1 MVQIVEVQTLD
12 GTVENVEFPSD
23 MSAEEIEAILRREFP
38 SQDSLA
44 APPDLP
50 LALPE
55 VDRTLSGYIEEIPKG
70 LASGVITTAELAAT
84 GISNLLPEDQEQ
96 QARSAIAKFA
106 EDVREPFLPDQG
118 YEDTVVRRLSEGF
131 GSAAAFLPTA
141 IMGKLGLPFALGLG
155 VAAQSGEAVRRA
167 DQAGA
172 TEEEIDK
179 AGQLGIA
186 PGLIEGVVP
195 FGLGRNFLALKKAI
209 GDGAANEIVQSLARV
224 AVAAGAEGLQE
235 ASSEVAQNLI
245 AQNVYDPETGTFTNT
260 GEAFGLGAGVGGLL
274 QGIFELV
281 LPRSRGRTSVSPDQT
296 AEQPIGELPTTA
308 DLSEVAVTTETP
320 EQLVTEEVEPAPPAT
335 ISPDVEEKLAE
346 IAPKLRGTLKGR
358 GLDDIGI
365 ELSARLNPEALR
377 TMRDPQGVRAIFD
390 PDTRTIMLG
399 ADRIQGFDQMELPQA
414 QAQFAG
420 LVDHE
425 MVHAVKAMNL
435 WKDSEWRVLENAARR
450 RTNSQGVTY
459 LQAAQDPDA
468 YGKDSPEVQMEE
480 AVAELM
486 RETLAGRSGIAGQP
500 LSLIQR
506 MIEFLRKVGNSLTGT
521 GFASFN
527 QVISDVEGGVLG
539 SRPRGDTAQVA
550 STIMPLTPAMAA
562 RVKSNAQ
569 AQSVMPLVG
578 GMTSEEVAAEARRQA
593 DQEARKEAAAIG
605 IAEARAILD
614 SSSERRASRVPSLQ
628 EQEVAM
634 DMSFGPEGIGR
645 LSGSEEIAR
654 RALLGRAGLTPERMQ
669 RAREQGFDTDRVLY
683 HGTTANVLAL
693 NPKKGQAMREGVFL
707 TTNPDSAATYGPK
720 DPNSDAGQML
730 YPVLAKTE
738 RPVTIDARG
747 QFWQDIPTRGRVTVP
762 AADGRGQEIM
772 TVEEFALELARDENQ
787 NALILG
793 VEDSKGLFGTPRLES
808 DKFSTDELLLAVQN
822 SRSFGSGFLT
832 KRNIDSIIFE
842 NIVDNGPVQQTG
854 EARRRAFVPAD
865 VVVLF
870 APEQARSINAEFREG
885 QELNP
890 RLLASRASIPLTPQE
905 EALSGREILQSGG
918 RYDDSTA
925 RLITRPFAELLD
937 ARVQNIFGRNLADTT
952 PQNKEIISNVMVD
965 EALSELESEGNAVG
979 WYKKTLEDM
988 MDTFEQMY
996 PVESQNPEN
1005 VNIFKLALAI
1015 TSNGQS
1021 VSKNTE
1027 NALSIF
1033 DEYIETGKIPKRGFG
1048 DKAALMKK
1056 AFELFDNLVK
1066 GAGSRQEIFELFNRE
1081 GTAKKI
1087 EEVTGKK
1094 ISGENVDTVLPY
1106 SAVLGPKIGIFYQN
1120 LNGNYEP
1127 LTVDRWF
1134 MKSWGRYTGTNVPD
1148 FDKAFPA
1155 RAKKLRAEIKKL
1167 PRLKGYRKDR
1177 LARDD
1182 QELMRFARERVRA
1195 YAKTRFQDKTP
1206 VNKAANNLVK
1216 AVDDVKVEPTSGG
1229 ERSWIR
1235 EVTNEAV
1242 DKLRKQGVDMD
1253 AATLQA
1259 LLWYAEKKIYSN
1271 HGITDKKSEPT
1282 DYATEIKRIAGS
1294 RARPTG
1300 RSPDDNDRRR
1310 ASRVGRAGREVE
1322 LEGAQENL
1330 GRRRDIAGLEPL
1342 SGLAA
1347 DKSKVAVD
1355 PEDELQADR
1364 AASEEIRK
1372 TKRMASRTPVSDI
1385 VESTAYNRVAD
1396 ISSKRAS
1403 RGQGTVENALPFEAP
1418 SGATTDGFVYQ
1429 VQDKYIDLKNATNQ
1443 VKAIQK
1449 ARGLTPLKDTE
1460 NPYLGEESMH
1470 GIIGNKFNR
1479 FQEDEVKPLANKLVA
1494 RNIPRKEF
1502 EEFLVL
1508 RHAIE
1513 RNANIRKLNAASTK
1527 PRPDLVDGG
1536 AGALNGKR
1544 LLDNYVKSEMKSK
1557 YGLDWNN
1564 ETQSWTGGNR
1574 RAAILNDLASD
1585 FDSITRGTLKELK
1598 DSGLISQESFDNLN
1612 THYKYYAPL
1621 RGRSPDEDIA
1631 IEEHAR
1637 LSRGANNLSIAGIET
1652 ERAKGRTSESLPPLG
1667 QIITQRQNAIRR
1679 GTINDVVGQRMLN
1692 IVREFPNDSYWKI
1705 YTEPKFSS
1713 VPSKELFGVKENG
1726 KQFYI
1731 EFKDDRLREAM
1742 MSLDAAQTG
1751 KVLGIM
1757 RGVNRYLSGV
1767 LTSYNPDFIV
1777 PNFFRDIETAIS
1789 NLVAEQN
1796 LPDGKALN
1804 TKGLKRAV
1812 VADTPASIKQ
1822 VYRGLRGK
1830 KLDKQLEIDWKE
1842 YLESGAKTEWFHV
1855 KTPEESSRDIDDLI
1869 AMAQGTFKGN
1879 VKAGKDAIA
1888 GFVSDV
1894 NGAVENG
1901 VRFATFKKARDL
1913 FIENGVPRK
1922 EAVAQ
1927 AATLAKNL
1935 TVNFNRKGNSG
1946 ELLNG
1951 LYLFF
1956 NASVQ
1961 GTANALRGMSSPAKQ
1976 RLLASMVGFGALSAY
1991 LNELIS
1997 EEDDDGNSEYSNLS
2011 SFDKERNLIIMKN
2024 VNPFYDGPADQAYK
2038 IPLPYGYNVLHVL
2051 GMYMS
2056 EVAMGL
2062 ISPEQAAGRLT
2073 GAVLGSFSPI
2083 GFGEASNPVNFVA
2096 KGITPQ
2102 IGKPVM
2108 EIMLNEDL
2116 FGSPVYQDNYD
2127 FGPQLPLSSLS
2138 MSSTPDFWVNTTKF
2152 LNRMTK
2158 GTDTKGGDLIDLSWV
2173 SPDALH
2179 HLFGSFIGGTGQFVE
2194 RSAKT
2199 AGAARDYLQGDYV
2212 EGDLEF
2218 NDIPIIRRFNASVS
2232 DFTKKGR
2239 YYDRRDEIILTGAQ
2253 VDFLEGAE
2261 KGAYIQE
2268 NRPKLL
2274 MKRMLDNTD
2283 KRIRNINKK
2292 LGQIAQLILTSPSVE
2307 RTIEL
2312 EEAQKRLEDSKMML
2326 INRFNK
2332 RYNEVVGRTE

>member
-23 MSAEEIEAILRREFP
+23 MSAEEIEEVLRREFP

-55 VDRTLSGYIEEIPKG
+55 VDRTLSGYVGEVPRALGRGAINIAESIGVG
-70 LASGVITTAELAAT
+70 L
-84 GISNLLPEDQEQ
+84 SNLLPEEEEQ
-96 QARSAIAKFA
+96 QARQAISRYA
-106 EDVREPFLPDQG
+106 EDFKEPLLPKEG
-118 YEDTVVRRLSEGF
+118 YEDSLVTRLSEGL
-131 GSAAAFLPTA
+131 GSVAPFAVAPLLGPA
-141 IMGKLGLPFALGLG
+141 GLPLAFGAG
-155 VAAQSGEAVRRA
+155 VAAQSGEAVQRA
-167 DQAGA
+167 VRSGA

-179 AGQLGIA
+179 AGQLGIV

-195 FGLGRNFLALKKAI
+195 FGLGRNFLALRKAI
-209 GDGAANEIVQSLARV
+209 GDGAANEMVQRLARV
-224 AVAAGAEGLQE
+224 AVAGGVEGLQE
-235 ASSEVAQNLI
+235 ASQNVAQNLI

-260 GEAFGLGAGVGGLL
+260 GEAFGLGVGVGGLL

-296 AEQPIGELPTTA
+296 TEQPVGELPTTA
-308 DLSEVAVTTETP
+308 DLSEIEVTP
-320 EQLVTEEVEPAPPAT
+320 EATEQPVTEELEPAPPAT
-335 ISPDVEEKLAE
+335 ISPDVEEKLSE

-377 TMRDPQGVRAIFD
+377 SMRDPQGVKAIFD

-399 ADRIQGFDQMELPQA
+399 ADRIQGFDQLDLPQA

-435 WKDSEWRVLENAARR
+435 WQDSEWRVLENAVRR
-450 RTNSQGVTY
+450 RTNSEGNTF
-459 LQAAQDPDA
+459 LEAAQNTYDQESA
-468 YGKDSPEVQMEE
+468 EVQMEE

-506 MIEFLRKVGNSLTGT
+506 MVEFLRKVGNSLTGT

-539 SRPRGDTAQVA
+539 SRPRGGAAPVA
-550 STIMPLTPAMAA
+550 STIMPLTPAMAS

-569 AQSVMPLVG
+569 AQAFLPLEG
-578 GMTSEEVAAEARRQA
+578 GMTSGEVAAEAKRKA
-593 DQEARKEAAAIG
+593 DQEARRKAAAIG

-614 SSSERRASRVPSLQ
+614 SSSERRASRAPTLTQ
-628 EQEVAM
+628 QEVLMTIAQ
-634 DMSFGPEGIGR
+634 GPQGISK
-645 LSGSEEIAR
+645 LSGSEVIAR
-654 RALLGRAGLTPERMQ
+654 RALLGKAGATPERMQ
-669 RAREQGFDTDRVLY
+669 RARQQGFDTDRILY
-683 HGTTANVLAL
+683 HGTTRNLL
-693 NPKKGQAMREGVFL
+693 SLDPLEGQSGRRGVFL
-707 TTNPDSAATYGPK
+707 TTNPDSAASYGAK
-720 DPNSDAGQML
+720 SEADDEFQVL
-730 YPVLAKTE
+730 YPVIAKTDK
-738 RPVTIDARG
+738 PIVIDAQG
-747 QFWQDIPTRGRVTVP
+747 ESWQDIRGRATVRTTP
-762 AADGRGQEIM
+762 
-772 TVEEFALELARDENQ
+772 TENQ
-787 NALILG
+787 PAELM
-793 VEDSKGLFGTPRLES
+793 SLEELMS
-808 DKFSTDELLLAVQN
+808 AFYPTAESMPSMFSTDQILRAITDARKGGVLD
-822 SRSFGSGFLT
+822 
-832 KRNIDSIIFE
+832 IDSVIFK
-842 NIVDNGPVQQTG
+842 NVVDNGPIMPRKFDPEKGRSSFDDEAFNRRQQ
-854 EARRRAFVPAD
+854 PAD
-865 VVVLF
+865 VVVVLE
-870 APEQARSINAEFREG
+870 PQNVRSINAEFREG

-890 RLLASRASIPLTPQE
+890 RLLASRSSVPLTSQE
-905 EALSGREILQSGG
+905 QELSAREILQSGG

-925 RLITRPFAELLD
+925 KLVTRPFADLLD
-937 ARVQNIFGRNLADTT
+937 ARVQSIFGRNLADTT
-952 PQNKEIISNVMVD
+952 PENKEIISNVMVD

-1005 VNIFKLALAI
+1005 LDVFKLVLAI
-1015 TSNGQS
+1015 TSNGATVGS
-1021 VSKNTE
+1021 NTE
-1027 NALSIF
+1027 NALSVF
-1033 DEYIETGKIPKRGFG
+1033 DEYIETGKIPIRGFG
-1048 DKAALMKK
+1048 KEADAIKKSFQLFDTLANRFGSKAKV
-1056 AFELFDNLVK
+1056 FELLNQEATVK
-1066 GAGSRQEIFELFNRE
+1066 QIL
-1081 GTAKKI
+1081 KD
-1087 EEVTGKK
+1087 TGKK
-1094 ISGENVDTVLPY
+1094 VSGENVDTVLPY
-1106 SAVLGPKIGIFYQN
+1106 SAIFGPKIGIFYQN
-1120 LNGNYEP
+1120 LNGNYDP
-1127 LTVDRWF
+1127 LTMDRWF
-1134 MKSWGRYTGTNVPD
+1134 MKTWGRYTGTNTPD
-1148 FDKAFPA
+1148 FDTAFPA
-1155 RAKKLRAEIKKL
+1155 RAKKLREEIKTL

-1177 LARDD
+1177 LMRDND
-1182 QELMRFARERVRA
+1182 ELLRFAEEKARTYARGGYKDRSEINRKSKNLYEAVSGVKLAPLNGAER
-1195 YAKTRFQDKTP
+1195 D
-1206 VNKAANNLVK
+1206 
-1216 AVDDVKVEPTSGG
+1216 
-1229 ERSWIR
+1229 WIR

-1242 DKLRKQGVDMD
+1242 DKLRDSGVDTD

-1259 LLWYAEKKIYSN
+1259 LLWYAEKKVYSN
-1271 HGITDKKSEPT
+1271 HGITDARSEPT

-1310 ASRVGRAGREVE
+1310 ASRVGRAGRGAGLE
-1322 LEGAQENL
+1322 LDPTVRSQQGDTA
-1330 GRRRDIAGLEPL
+1330 RLEPL

-1429 VQDKYIDLKNATNQ
+1429 IQDKYIELKNATNQ
-1443 VKAIQK
+1443 VKALQK
-1449 ARGLTPLKDTE
+1449 ARGLTPLKDIE

-1479 FQEDEVKPLANKLVA
+1479 FQEDEVKPLADKLVA
-1494 RNIPRKEF
+1494 RNIPRAEF

-1513 RNANIRKLNAASTK
+1513 RNENIRKLNAASKK

-1544 LLDNYVKSEMKSK
+1544 LLDDYVKSEMKEK
-1557 YGLDWNN
+1557 YGLDWNDK
-1564 ETQSWTGGNR
+1564 TQSWTGGNR
-1574 RAAILNDLASD
+1574 RAEVLNDLSSD
-1585 FDSITRGTLKELK
+1585 FDKITRGTLKELK
-1598 DSGLISQESFDNLN
+1598 DSGLISDQSFDNLN
-1612 THYKYYAPL
+1612 SHYKYYAPL

-1637 LSRGANNLSIAGIET
+1637 ISRGANNLSIAGIET

-1705 YTEPKFSS
+1705 YTEPKFSA

-1726 KQFYI
+1726 KQYYI
-1731 EFKDDRLREAM
+1731 EFKNDRLREAM

-1751 KVLGIM
+1751 KVLGLL

-1777 PNFFRDIETAIS
+1777 PNFFRDIETAIG
-1789 NLVAEQN
+1789 NLVSEQSM
-1796 LPDGKALN
+1796 PDGKALN

-1812 VADTPASIKQ
+1812 VADTPASIRQ

-1830 KLDKQLEIDWKE
+1830 KLDKQLERDWKE

-1869 AMAQGTFKGN
+1869 AMSQGTFKGN

-1888 GFVSDV
+1888 GYVSDI

-1913 FIENGVPRK
+1913 FLENGIKPRK

-1961 GTANALRGMSSPAKQ
+1961 GTANALRGMTSPAKQ
-1976 RLLASMVGFGALSAY
+1976 RMLAAMVGFGALQAY
-1991 LNELIS
+1991 VNEMIS
-1997 EEDDDGNSEYSNLS
+1997 DEDDDGNSKYSNLS
-2011 SFDKERNLIIMKN
+2011 GFDKERNLILMKN
-2024 VNPFYDGPADQAYK
+2024 ANPFYDGPTDQAYK

-2051 GMYMS
+2051 GVYMS

-2062 ISPEQAAGRLT
+2062 ISPQEAAGRMS

-2083 GFGEASNPVNFVA
+2083 GFGEASNPVNFAA

-2102 IGKPVM
+2102 IGKPIV
-2108 EIMLNEDL
+2108 EILLNEDF
-2116 FGSPVYQDNYD
+2116 FGSPVYQTNYD
-2127 FGPQLPLSSLS
+2127 FGPQLPLSNLS
-2138 MSSTPDFWVNTTKF
+2138 MRSTPEYWANTTKF
-2152 LNRMTK
+2152 LNQIT
-2158 GTDTKGGDLIDLSWV
+2158 GGSDTKGGDIINLGWI

-2179 HLFGSFIGGTGQFVE
+2179 HIFGTYIGGTGQFVE
-2194 RSAKT
+2194 RSGKT

-2239 YYDRRDEIILTGAQ
+2239 YYDRRDDILLTEAQ
-2253 VDFLEGAE
+2253 TDFLEGAE
-2261 KGAYIQE
+2261 RGAYIRD
-2268 NRPKLL
+2268 NRPKLR

-2292 LGQIAQLILTSPSVE
+2292 LGRIGQLMLTAPSVE

-2312 EEAQKRLEDSKMML
+2312 EEMQKRLEDSKMML

-2332 RYNEVVGRTE
+2332 RYNEVAGRTE